1 MDIRDLEIWYREAQR
16 FLVETQIKRIHAARL
31 AWADNAGYNVVMG
44 GLNSQLAK
52 LSGENTVKRNWEE
65 LKAMRRR

>member
-1 MDIRDLEIWYREAQR
+1 MDIRDLEIWYKEAQR

-31 AWADNAGYNVVMG
+31 AFADSAGYNAVMG
-44 GLNSQLAK
+44 GLNFQLAK